1 MSTSQKPELLVDGDI
16 LLYRCGFAAE
26 KTKYLVL
33 FDDGGFAEFDNA
45 KDAKADVDANITQ
58 GEPFSG
64 PTLWSRKEIQPVEFA
79 FNNVNTVLESLVA
92 RFDPADVKLYLS
104 DDVVFRNQVATTKL
118 YKGNRDPNHKPK
130 HYKAIKEFLLGKGAI
145 IHPNWEADDAIGV
158 EASQPDGKR
167 RIIVSTDKDLDQIAG
182 EHYNWVTGELY
193 DVSKR
198 AGDVYL
204 FTQLLTGDT
213 TDNIPGLPDMGPVK
227 ARKLLD
233 GAASRKELYDRV
245 RGAYSELDVHH
256 SRNGSDYFAEQA
268 QLVFIL
274 RHDAQSWKD
283 YEAKI
288 NGTS

>member
-1 MSTSQKPELLVDGDI
+1 MTKPILLIDGDI
-16 LLYRCGFAAE
+16 ILYRCGFAAE

-33 FDDGGFAEFDNA
+33 FDDGGVAEFDNA
-45 KDAKADVDANITQ
+45 KDAKADVESNIKQ

-92 RFDPADVKLYLS
+92 RFDPSDIRIYLS
-104 DDVVFRNQVATTKL
+104 DDVVFRNQIATTKL

-130 HYKAIKEFLLGKGAI
+130 HYKAIKEFLLGKGATI
-145 IHPNWEADDAIGV
+145 VPNWEADDAIGV
-158 EASQPDGKR
+158 EASRPDGR

-182 EHYNWVTGELY
+182 EHYDWVSGELY
-193 DVSKR
+193 DVSRR

-204 FTQLLTGDT
+204 FTQMLTGDS

-233 GAASRKELYDRV
+233 GATSRKELYDRV
-245 RGAYSELDVHH
+245 RAAYAECDVVKG
-256 SRNGSDYFAEQA
+256 RDVSDYFAEQA

-274 RHDAQSWKD
+274 RYGYESWAD
-283 YEAKI
+283 YEREI
-288 NGTS
+288 NAAS

>member
-1 MSTSQKPELLVDGDI
+1 MYCVGPYDTGDGTSAYTHTDSAK
-16 LLYRCGFAAE
+16 
-26 KTKYLVL
+26 
-33 FDDGGFAEFDNA
+33 NA
-45 KDAKADVDANITQ
+45 KGIQADVG
-58 GEPFSG
+58 GEI
-64 PTLWSRKEIQPVEFA
+64 WSRKEIQPVEFA

-92 RFDPADVKLYLS
+92 RFDPSDVKIYLS
-104 DDVVFRNQVATTKL
+104 DDVVFRNQIATTKL

-145 IHPNWEADDAIGV
+145 IRPNWEADDAIGV

-233 GAASRKELYDRV
+233 GAASRKELYSRV
-245 RGAYSELDVHH
+245 RGAYEESALHS
-256 SRNGSDYFAEQA
+256 SRNGRDYFAEQA

-274 RHDAQSWKD
+274 RHETETWHDF
-283 YEAKI
+283 EAKI
-288 NGTS
+288 NATS